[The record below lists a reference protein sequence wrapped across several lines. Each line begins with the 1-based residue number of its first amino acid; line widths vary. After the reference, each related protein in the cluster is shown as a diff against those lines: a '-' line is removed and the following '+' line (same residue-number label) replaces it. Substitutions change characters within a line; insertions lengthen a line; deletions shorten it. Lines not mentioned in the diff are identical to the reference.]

1 MRKQENAAVKP
12 PARGGKMWLER
23 WWDAGGGDRRW
34 REGIMVISRC
44 VWEVNEYNSYQSDE
58 SRGKWSS

>member
-44 VWEVNEYNSYQSDE
+44 GWEVNEYNS
-58 SRGKWSS
+58 